1 MDTQSDVPMAVKYYA
16 FSKGTSLLQQRRLQP
31 LPVCST
37 EGFSELGPDT
47 YGGIPPKP
55 HSFDVNSREVL
66 DDLGNVV
73 GKFCDDAVVA
83 APFPEGCFN
92 GDGEP
97 QEIRCVRIVES
108 EIMAE
113 ILNAASDGAWFV
125 LPSQFNG
132 VEYPSDRASI
142 GLVNK
147 LDEYANDRTA
157 GPRGQLAV
165 HPAVGQ
171 FLLDNAA
178 RHDRP
183 EGLNALDVWL
193 PAVHEATQGFGGY
206 SPFLRNGYLGLPECP
221 AESQND
227 VLACM
232 RAQLHNVRCL
242 AMRNVPACGLSPSL
256 SNRSKAVHK
265 VNVVYASAVPVQS
278 YLNRGNPSQGPFQQ
292 EVGRLMIVAAY
303 CGALRLAAASATE
316 GPVKIFLLPLG
327 GGAFKNS
334 LGAIA
339 SAISDSIEWFAR
351 DLAPGEHISEK
362 LDIHLLT
369 YVRNPDEAEELRLL
383 LSKLQKL

>member
-1 MDTQSDVPMAVKYYA
+1 LNT
-16 FSKGTSLLQQRRLQP
+16 
-31 LPVCST
+31 
-37 EGFSELGPDT
+37 
-47 YGGIPPKP
+47 
-55 HSFDVNSREVL
+55 REVL
-66 DDLGNVV
+66 DDLGSVV
-73 GKFCDDAVVA
+73 GKFCDGAVAA
-83 APFPEGCFN
+83 APFPEGCFD
-92 GDGEP
+92 GDSEP
-97 QEIRCVRIVES
+97 QEMRCLRIVES

-113 ILNAASDGAWFV
+113 ILNIANDGAWFV

-132 VEYPSDRASI
+132 VEYPSDRTSI

-147 LDEYANDRTA
+147 IHEYTNDRTA

-178 RHDRP
+178 RHDRA

-193 PAVHEATQGFGGY
+193 PAVHEATQSVGTY

-221 AESQND
+221 AESQES

-232 RAQLHNVRCL
+232 RAQLHNMRCL
-242 AMRNVPACGLSPSL
+242 AMRNVPACGLSPWL
-256 SNRSKAVHK
+256 STRSKATHK

-292 EVGRLMIVAAY
+292 EVGRLMIAAAY
-303 CGALRLAAASATE
+303 CGALRLAADSAMN
-316 GPVKIFLLPLG
+316 PVKVFLLPLG

-339 SAISDSIEWFAR
+339 SAISDSIEWFAGE
-351 DLAPGEHISEK
+351 LAPGVHISEK
-362 LDIHLLT
+362 LDIRLLT
-369 YVRNPDEAEELRLL
+369 YVKNPDEAEELRRLL
-383 LSKLQKL
+383 LNLRKL